1 MRHPGF
7 LASVIIAL
15 GLTACG
21 TNPVTGK
28 SELQFVSEA
37 QELQIGEQQYAPTRQ
52 SEGGDFDV
60 LPELTA
66 YISEVGQKLAGVAD
80 RKLPYEFTVLNSSVP
95 NAWALPG
102 GKIAVNRGL
111 LTELTS
117 EAELAAVL
125 SHEIV
130 HAAARHGAKAQE
142 RATVMQAGLAAAQI
156 GAAVGGVDT
165 NLAGLVLQG
174 AGLGAQLVQVKY
186 GRDQELEA
194 DKYGMKYMKGA
205 GYDPWGAVT
214 LQETFVRLSKQGD
227 KQQDWLSG
235 LFASHPPSVERV
247 EANKVTATEL
257 GRGGEIGA
265 EQYVARVKPLL
276 DLKPA
281 YDKYDAAM
289 AAAQKKDYAQARS
302 LANEAIKLVPQEGR
316 FHQLLGQIALTEKK
330 PQEAV
335 GHYQKA
341 IQLDPNFFGS
351 YLGGGVAQYRV
362 GDKAKAEQWLTQSM
376 KLLPTAP
383 AVYFLGN
390 LARDKGDTQS
400 AIKYYQAAATSNSNI
415 GQQAAAE
422 LVRLDLPQNPG
433 NYLATGSQVGANGRL
448 ILMLENRAPLPLR
461 DIQVTPVLI
470 DASGNIVRQGSPVT
484 IAQTVKPGERV
495 GVDAG
500 VGALTPEQRSA
511 VRFKV
516 DKARIAETAAAG
528 KPAP

>member
-1 MRHPGF
+1 
-7 LASVIIAL
+7 
-15 GLTACG
+15 
-21 TNPVTGK
+21 
-28 SELQFVSEA
+28 
-37 QELQIGEQQYAPTRQ
+37 
-52 SEGGDFDV
+52 
-60 LPELTA
+60 
-66 YISEVGQKLAGVAD
+66 
-80 RKLPYEFTVLNSSVP
+80 
-95 NAWALPG
+95 
-102 GKIAVNRGL
+102 
-111 LTELTS
+111 
-117 EAELAAVL
+117 
-125 SHEIV
+125 
-130 HAAARHGAKAQE
+130 
-142 RATVMQAGLAAAQI
+142 
-156 GAAVGGVDT
+156 
-165 NLAGLVLQG
+165 
-174 AGLGAQLVQVKY
+174 
-186 GRDQELEA
+186 
-194 DKYGMKYMKGA
+194 
-205 GYDPWGAVT
+205 
-214 LQETFVRLSKQGD
+214 
-227 KQQDWLSG
+227 
-235 LFASHPPSVERV
+235 
-247 EANKVTATEL
+247 
-257 GRGGEIGA
+257 
-265 EQYVARVKPLL
+265 
-276 DLKPA
+276 
-281 YDKYDAAM
+281 M

-433 NYLATGSQVGANGRL
+433 SYIATGSQVGANGRL

-495 GVDAG
+495 AVDAG
-500 VGALTPEQRSA
+500 VGALTPEQLQA

-516 DKARIAETAAAG
+516 DKARIVETAGAG